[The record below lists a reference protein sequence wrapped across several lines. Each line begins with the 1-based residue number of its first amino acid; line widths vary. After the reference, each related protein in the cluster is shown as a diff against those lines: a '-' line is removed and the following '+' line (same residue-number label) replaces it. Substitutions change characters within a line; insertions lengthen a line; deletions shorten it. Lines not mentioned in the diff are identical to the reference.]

1 MVKAEIISSTS
12 PRIYSAS
19 PPLPLLFNFHGGG
32 GDMASQVAISD
43 LRAIADTAGFI
54 AVYPQA
60 LPDPNDGGSTN
71 WLHKDPT
78 QVDDVLFIDAL
89 IDSLKTNGA
98 LIPTESTP
106 VVIRSGV
113 NSPMNWP
120 VG

>member
-1 MVKAEIISSTS
+1 
-12 PRIYSAS
+12 
-19 PPLPLLFNFHGGG
+19 
-32 GDMASQVAISD
+32 MASQVAISD
-43 LRAIADTAGFI
+43 LRSIADTAGFI

-89 IDSLKTNGA
+89 IDSLKNQWRIDTNRIYACGYS
-98 LIPTESTP
+98 L
-106 VVIRSGV
+106 GV